1 MPLEHYPPSLKY
13 FIVIFTTCT
22 HVLLITSENSYP
34 VYESLHFSFKWFA
47 LDMNV
52 WSEVVASNNFPL
64 STETVLMNDIASF
77 TLSEK
82 GTTILLEWVGLRKQ
96 CCRLLCLHKFSHSK
110 TSGHIVAWWRRMLT
124 KKALAKSMTKYSDL
138 FFDGSAT
145 PLLRIITIVASFS
158 RNISHSK

>member
-1 MPLEHYPPSLKY
+1 MFHVCIQYCQPFWIPLEHYPPSLKY

-22 HVLLITSENSYP
+22 KVLLITSEKSYL

-47 LDMNV
+47 LDISV

-124 KKALAKSMTKYSDL
+124 KKRW
-138 FFDGSAT
+138 
-145 PLLRIITIVASFS
+145 PNPW
-158 RNISHSK
+158 RNIQICSLMVPQHPFYG